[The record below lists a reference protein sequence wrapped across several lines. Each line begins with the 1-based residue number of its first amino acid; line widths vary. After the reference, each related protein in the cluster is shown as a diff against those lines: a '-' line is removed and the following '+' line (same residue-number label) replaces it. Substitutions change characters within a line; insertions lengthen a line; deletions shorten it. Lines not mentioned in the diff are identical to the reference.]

1 MNHNL
6 PLIGIGWGFS
16 VITFST
22 DRTAVGALGFCLLYS
37 SIERTTETGAR
48 AGVEDETGVGVGVG
62 ALATAAL
69 IAATVGEGA
78 NDWSFCSQQWG
89 PTVQPSILLNSSQSY
104 TRLFEHRISENYFWQ
119 QDHPFEASWKTGG
132 AVW

>member
-1 MNHNL
+1 M
-6 PLIGIGWGFS
+6 
-16 VITFST
+16 
-22 DRTAVGALGFCLLYS
+22 GFCLLYS

-78 NDWSFCSQQWG
+78 ND
-89 PTVQPSILLNSSQSY
+89 
-104 TRLFEHRISENYFWQ
+104 
-119 QDHPFEASWKTGG
+119 
-132 AVW
+132 